1 MQIDEYGFAKKKKR
15 RLNMKIILEKAAKQF
30 AQNLPFVLYKKP
42 NNANVIGL
50 FQKNDNLFLVQDFT
64 EKGFVFATFD
74 GKQTVIIPEN
84 QSEVF
89 CEESNE
95 SQSNLLNDEVL
106 FFDESH
112 RGSFEKL
119 VTKGIQAIENKEF
132 KKVVLSRIEI
142 VELNHFDLITAFQ
155 NLVQFYPTAFTYC
168 FYHSKVGIWLG
179 ASPEQLLK
187 SNGIDFHTIALAGT
201 KKSNYFK
208 EVSWKKKEIEE
219 QQIVT
224 DYIVNKLKEAATD
237 VIVSKPYN
245 YRAGALWHI
254 KTEISGVV
262 NSGIGLQKIIRLL
275 HPTPAVCG
283 LPKDASKAFILENE
297 QYDRTFY
304 TGFLGELNCDDTKE
318 TENSDLF
325 VNLRCMQIEFSNAQ
339 NDSKQILAK
348 AILYIGCGIT
358 KDSIP
363 EKEWE
368 ESVSKSVTMK
378 KILDLRFY

>member
-1 MQIDEYGFAKKKKR
+1 M
-15 RLNMKIILEKAAKQF
+15 ILK
-30 AQNLPFVLYKKP
+30 
-42 NNANVIGL
+42 
-50 FQKNDNLFLVQDFT
+50 
-64 EKGFVFATFD
+64 
-74 GKQTVIIPEN
+74 
-84 QSEVF
+84 
-89 CEESNE
+89 
-95 SQSNLLNDEVL
+95 
-106 FFDESH
+106 
-112 RGSFEKL
+112 KL
-119 VTKGIQAIENKEF
+119 VG
-132 KKVVLSRIEI
+132 
-142 VELNHFDLITAFQ
+142 
-155 NLVQFYPTAFTYC
+155 
-168 FYHSKVGIWLG
+168 
-179 ASPEQLLK
+179 
-187 SNGIDFHTIALAGT
+187 
-201 KKSNYFK
+201 
-208 EVSWKKKEIEE
+208 KKKEIEE

-224 DYIVNKLKEAATD
+224 DYIVNKLNEAATD

-254 KTEISGVV
+254 KTEISGIV
-262 NSGIGLQKIIRLL
+262 NSGFGLQKIIRLL

>member
-1 MQIDEYGFAKKKKR
+1 
-15 RLNMKIILEKAAKQF
+15 MKNSSI
-30 AQNLPFVLYKKP
+30 QNLR
-42 NNANVIGL
+42 AIIGL
-50 FQKNDNLFLVQDFT
+50 
-64 EKGFVFATFD
+64 
-74 GKQTVIIPEN
+74 I
-84 QSEVF
+84 
-89 CEESNE
+89 
-95 SQSNLLNDEVL
+95 
-106 FFDESH
+106 
-112 RGSFEKL
+112 EKL
-119 VTKGIQAIENKEF
+119 VTKGIQAIENEEF
-132 KKVVLSRIEI
+132 KKVVLSRKEI

-168 FYHSKVGIWLG
+168 FYHPKVGIWLG

-187 SNGIDFHTIALAGT
+187 SNGINFYTIALAGT
-201 KKSNYFK
+201 KKSNDFK

-254 KTEISGVV
+254 KTEISGIV
-262 NSGIGLQKIIRLL
+262 NSGFGLQKIIRLL